1 MNTFDLVLHVDA
13 ADNSL
18 ALALHNYMNYAA
30 ALAEEPFKAVLVA
43 NSAAVRLLKAE
54 NKALENA
61 VAQAVSHGLDLRVCR
76 NALNDNGIRPEELF
90 PQCVVVPAGL
100 VEVVRLQNEGF
111 AYVKP

>member
-1 MNTFDLVLHVDA
+1 MSRYNLVLHVDA

-30 ALAEEPFKAVLVA
+30 ALENEPFKAVLVA
-43 NSAAVRLLKAE
+43 NSAAVRLLKADNE
-54 NKALENA
+54 ALKDA
-61 VAQAVSHGLDLRVCR
+61 VAGAAERGLDLRACN

-90 PQCVVVPAGL
+90 PQCTVVPAGL
-100 VEVVRLQNEGF
+100 VEVVRLQSEGF